1 MLANS
6 NQTALSASSDG
17 TVKAWSPHS
26 SHSSAHEPALV
37 GTHADYVRCLAYS
50 RERGWIASGSFDRT
64 IKLWDISRAHTQ
76 PHSQS
81 HDAFNQGREPEPVLT
96 LSAPENAGPKASIYA
111 LTCDPAGLLLASGSP
126 ERVIRLWDA
135 RSGKRTAKLV
145 GHTDNIRSLVLSHDG
160 RWLLSASS
168 DASIKLWSVAAQRCL
183 HTFTHHIESVWSLF
197 SDHPTLEV
205 FYSGDRSGLVCRV
218 DVEGCSDVSEG
229 ECILLARVGTSSSES
244 PGAAEEAEDTPTD
257 GVSALVCADDR
268 LLWTASGTSSI
279 ARYRVPQRQSL
290 RALPIPG
297 SPPDVDVARAQ
308 DRRMSL
314 VQSVASL
321 ASPLLTDPGSNG
333 TTRGGLP
340 LDSLIRLQ
348 SATDPFAPL
357 PRTSYPGGARD
368 DVATLYSA
376 ASVMSVPRQTGRT
389 PLSAGFPLSAGSA
402 NAMYGADEDG
412 TALANYEVREIAA
425 EALPLLP
432 GPTDVISGESG
443 LVRSVLLNDRLHAL
457 TVDTA
462 GAVSVFDIV
471 RGTCLGAF
479 APAVVRAAVA
489 QNLPPD
495 APAHERRSPREAL
508 EAVRAR
514 IEGEAVVN
522 GWCDLETRTGLLQVH
537 LTDRCFEAEIYADEA
552 GYEQGGFNDEQRVN
566 VGKWVL
572 RNLFE
577 KFIRE
582 EQRTQRRMQEHFGGG
597 AAASLGVGTAGHTFV
612 EFNATRSQLIRN
624 ASSSSLASVPTTP
637 TVAGYHPALSG
648 PSLTAPNMVPA
659 IPASHTN
666 GQTST
671 RASPLLA
678 PKGLAHL
685 LPGLSPIPQS
695 PANVGDDAATP
706 MPRRIPQ
713 TPGANSFSEDGAR
726 VGSAGKDDYFSLR
739 SRQPSNQPPTSPG
752 EDSSTG
758 VGVPGSPVPATTPG
772 ASLMGKL
779 KSFGRARRTASE
791 LATPGPVPAA
801 TTEDTTPQP
810 TTEQIALQ
818 ALLSAPLTPPTTTDA
833 PSLVLAP
840 QTRLV
845 VAEEAPP
852 GWRPRVSTTVG
863 GAGADMT
870 LIEEEAP
877 RWLLEYLL
885 VSKTPQAG
893 VAKVGF
899 VLVPYEQGQD
909 TLPELLN
916 AYVLF
921 SSPIKYETPADRHG
935 NIERRRSSPR
945 RASSAS
951 ANSCLMCKTN
961 WTNLGR
967 RPSPHRIQRVP
978 RRLLRQALTLLARP
992 RARHHGHPRA
1002 PPWTSIP
1009 CPEDGRV
1016 QMSSTRSCA
1025 TTRCSRLT

>member
-1 MLANS
+1 V
-6 NQTALSASSDG
+6 LSASSDG

-26 SHSSAHEPALV
+26 SYSSAHEPALV

-50 RERGWIASGSFDRT
+50 RERGWIASGGFDRT

-76 PHSQS
+76 PPSPLAGALSQS
-81 HDAFNQGREPEPVLT
+81 YGAPYQVKDPEPLLT
-96 LSAPENAGPKASIYA
+96 LSAPDNAGPKASIYA
-111 LTCDPAGLLLASGSP
+111 LACDPAGLLLASGSP
-126 ERVIRLWDA
+126 ERVVRLWDA
-135 RSGKRTAKLV
+135 RSGRRTAKLV
-145 GHTDNIRSLVLSHDG
+145 GHTDNIRSLILSDDG

-183 HTFTHHIESVWSLF
+183 HTFTHHTESVWSLF

-218 DVEGCSDVSEG
+218 DVEDCADVSEG
-229 ECILLARVGTSSSES
+229 ECILLARVGTPSSETT
-244 PGAAEEAEDTPTD
+244 GTLEEAEDSPTD

-279 ARYRVPQRQSL
+279 ARYRVPQRHSF
-290 RALPIPG
+290 RALPVPR
-297 SPPDVDVARAQ
+297 SPPDVDIARAQ
-308 DRRMSL
+308 DRRMSFAL
-314 VQSVASL
+314 SVASL
-321 ASPLLTDPGSNG
+321 APPPLTDPGSNG

-357 PRTSYPGGARD
+357 PRTTYPAGGRD

-376 ASVMSVPRQTGRT
+376 ASVMSVPRQAGRT

-402 NAMYGADEDG
+402 HAMYSADEDN
-412 TALANYEVREIAA
+412 TALANYEIRELAA
-425 EALPLLP
+425 DALPLLP
-432 GPTDVISGESG
+432 GPTDMITGESG

-462 GAVSVFDIV
+462 GAVSVFNVV
-471 RGTCLGAF
+471 RGTCLGSF
-479 APAVVRAAVA
+479 APAAVRAAVA
-489 QNLPPD
+489 ENLPPD

-508 EAVRAR
+508 EAVRSR

-522 GWCDLETRTGLLQVH
+522 GWCNLETRTGLLQVH
-537 LTDRCFEAEIYADEA
+537 LTERCFEAEIYADEA

-582 EQRTQRRMQEHFGGG
+582 EQRTQRRLQEHYGGG
-597 AAASLGVGTAGHTFV
+597 VSATLGVGTPGQSFV
-612 EFNATRSQLIRN
+612 DFSATRSQLIRN
-624 ASSSSLASVPTTP
+624 ASSSSLASVPTTSSVP
-637 TVAGYHPALSG
+637 GYHLALPG
-648 PSLTAPNMVPA
+648 PSLTAPNM
-659 IPASHTN
+659 IPAVPVPVPVPVLHAN
-666 GQTST
+666 EYTSART
-671 RASPLLA
+671 SPLLA
-678 PKGLAHL
+678 PAAPLHP

-695 PANVGDDAATP
+695 PSNMGDDGATP
-706 MPRRIPQ
+706 MPRRVAQ
-713 TPGANSFSEDGAR
+713 TPGTYSEDGAR
-726 VGSAGKDDYFSLR
+726 VGSVGKDDYFSLR
-739 SRQPSNQPPTSPG
+739 SRQPSSQTPTSPG
-752 EDSSTG
+752 EDSATLA
-758 VGVPGSPVPATTPG
+758 GVPGSPVLATTPG

-791 LATPGPVPAA
+791 LATPGPVPATA
-801 TTEDTTPQP
+801 AEDLMPQP
-810 TTEQIALQ
+810 TAEQIALQ

-845 VAEEAPP
+845 VAEEAAP

-885 VSKTPQAG
+885 ASKTPQVG

-899 VLVPYEQGQD
+899 VLVPYEQGPD

-916 AYVLF
+916 AYVFVL
-921 SSPIKYETPADRHG
+921 PIRYND
-935 NIERRRSSPR
+935 
-945 RASSAS
+945 
-951 ANSCLMCKTN
+951 
-961 WTNLGR
+961 
-967 RPSPHRIQRVP
+967 
-978 RRLLRQALTLLARP
+978 
-992 RARHHGHPRA
+992 
-1002 PPWTSIP
+1002 
-1009 CPEDGRV
+1009 
-1016 QMSSTRSCA
+1016 
-1025 TTRCSRLT
+1025 